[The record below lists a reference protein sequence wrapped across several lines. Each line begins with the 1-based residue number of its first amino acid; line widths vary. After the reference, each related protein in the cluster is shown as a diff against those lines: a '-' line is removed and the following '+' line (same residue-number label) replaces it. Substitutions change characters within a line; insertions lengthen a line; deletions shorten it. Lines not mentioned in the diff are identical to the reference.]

1 MNSSLL
7 AAINFVV
14 FLVLSFFLAG
24 AIARAHWRA
33 SGNAAV
39 VFLILLCGQ
48 VWLVSQA
55 ISFFAFHS
63 TRLLYPLWFGNWIA
77 SAVAVV
83 FFSLAVRGSSRD
95 LLDAARLDGAG
106 FLAIQ
111 GKVIWPIVRTAL
123 LALGVILLMATW
135 TEFAHPLF
143 AATGNVPT
151 SAFADCTVP
160 TALRDLAILL
170 AASLVA
176 AVPVIALHYFTP
188 RSSRGTARIRDWI

>member
-7 AAINFVV
+7 AAINFVL
-14 FLVLSFFLAG
+14 FLFVSLFLAG
-24 AIARAHWRA
+24 AIARTQWRA

-48 VWLVSQA
+48 VWLVPQA

-77 SAVAVV
+77 CAAAVV
-83 FFSLAVRGSSRD
+83 FFSFAVRGSSRD

-111 GKVIWPIVRTAL
+111 GKVIWPIVRAAL
-123 LALGVILLMATW
+123 LALAVILLMATW
-135 TEFAHPLF
+135 TEFAQPLF
-143 AATGNVPT
+143 VATGRIPT
-151 SAFADCTVP
+151 AAFAECAVP
-160 TALRDLAILL
+160 TAPRDVVILL
-170 AASLVA
+170 AASLVST
-176 AVPVIALHYFTP
+176 VPVIALYYFAT
-188 RSSRGTARIRDWI
+188 RSSRSASERPG